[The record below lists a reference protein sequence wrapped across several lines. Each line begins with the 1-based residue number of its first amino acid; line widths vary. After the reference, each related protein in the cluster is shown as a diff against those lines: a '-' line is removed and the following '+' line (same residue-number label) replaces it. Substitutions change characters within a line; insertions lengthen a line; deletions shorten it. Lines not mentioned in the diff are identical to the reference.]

1 MLYNINVNSRNFCFI
16 SRRIWSRDV
25 PATSEV
31 QRCSKLCKSLM
42 IPSLLVLNWPA
53 SELFY
58 LSGFSTGY
66 NNLLQTKFEWW
77 ISKQK
82 RGVKIVKSCLQK
94 SNFTRK
100 TKVIDYQNWA
110 LLFWFLSRERA
121 YFQRLI
127 FLSKYLHLK
136 MSYFFY

>member
-1 MLYNINVNSRNFCFI
+1 MAKPNWCFMIICSRCFFFSSQSLRGTVNINVNSRNFCFI

-58 LSGFSTGY
+58 LSGFSTEY

-82 RGVKIVKSCLQK
+82 RGVKIVKSCLQWYFVTIIVLTYCEK
-94 SNFTRK
+94 K
-100 TKVIDYQNWA
+100 
-110 LLFWFLSRERA
+110 LF
-121 YFQRLI
+121 
-127 FLSKYLHLK
+127 
-136 MSYFFY
+136 